1 MSNIKQSR
9 TTKKVNDSKEFP
21 LVQVTYLERIS
32 DAVIAES
39 YGVHGS
45 APVGTPCLMVTVNND
60 PANRYVIPLSAI
72 IRPKGLKEGEF
83 IAGNFQ
89 VGSTIKFDEEGNITA
104 DSIKNV
110 TVNALAG
117 LVTVNS
123 PISTFNG
130 NVVVNGLLTLNG
142 DGLGGTSTLKGVIDN
157 QAAISGAGTVISNG
171 KRLHDHI
178 HSGVDTGPDNT
189 GAPV

>member
-9 TTKKVNDSKEFP
+9 TTKKVNDSKAYP

-72 IRPKGLKEGEF
+72 IRPKDLK
-83 IAGNFQ
+83 
-89 VGSTIKFDEEGNITA
+89 
-104 DSIKNV
+104 
-110 TVNALAG
+110 
-117 LVTVNS
+117 
-123 PISTFNG
+123 
-130 NVVVNGLLTLNG
+130 
-142 DGLGGTSTLKGVIDN
+142 
-157 QAAISGAGTVISNG
+157 
-171 KRLHDHI
+171 
-178 HSGVDTGPDNT
+178 
-189 GAPV
+189 